1 MQKLRKILQRN
12 PNYLFSNA
20 LYYGPCHSP
29 LPSPLAKTTSPEQK
43 EHKFFTMM
51 YVLAIQPLL
60 SAIYAS
66 NSKAHR
72 SAMTARTLVQRN
84 ESWVGRL
91 GGMFW
96 EGKERFDG
104 DLIGGLMEMRG
115 LVPMLME
122 QRRGKQ
128 VNRKNGGAKS
138 AG

>member
-1 MQKLRKILQRN
+1 
-12 PNYLFSNA
+12 
-20 LYYGPCHSP
+20 
-29 LPSPLAKTTSPEQK
+29 
-43 EHKFFTMM
+43 
-51 YVLAIQPLL
+51 
-60 SAIYAS
+60 
-66 NSKAHR
+66 
-72 SAMTARTLVQRN
+72 
-84 ESWVGRL
+84 
-91 GGMFW
+91 MFW